1 MGQACSIL
9 NVTNMNS
16 KQTRPTLGFTIVE
29 LLIVIVVI
37 GVLAAITIVAY
48 NGMQVRAQNTKISAD
63 LALLNKAIQAARVN
77 SGEVALRY
85 VTLSTGTA
93 GTCMYKAAGTD
104 LATLDKSTDTCW
116 TQYATSMKKIS
127 DASGINVN
135 NLVDPWG
142 RPYAMDENEKEGA
155 TQCGNGTDV
164 LGVFSQPLNGVSWII
179 NNSVRVPYIT
189 PGC

>member
-1 MGQACSIL
+1 MVKVTGRVRIGQ
-9 NVTNMNS
+9 
-16 KQTRPTLGFTIVE
+16 KGFTIVE

-37 GVLAAITIVAY
+37 GILAAITVVAY
-48 NGMQVRAQNTKISAD
+48 NGVQSKARTSKINAD
-63 LALLNKAIQAARVN
+63 LALLSKAIQAARVN
-77 SGEVALRY
+77 SDEVALRY
-85 VTLSTGTA
+85 VTTSTGTA
-93 GTCMYKAAGTD
+93 GTCMYKSPGTD
-104 LATLDKSTDTCW
+104 LATLDKSSDTCW

-164 LGVFSQPLNGVSWII
+164 IGVFSLPLNGASWII
-179 NNSVRVPYIT
+179 NNSVRIPYIT

>member
-1 MGQACSIL
+1 MAR
-9 NVTNMNS
+9 NVSPKVT
-16 KQTRPTLGFTIVE
+16 GFTIVE

-37 GVLAAITIVAY
+37 GILAAISIVAY
-48 NGMQVRAQNTKISAD
+48 NGVQTRAQTAKITSD
-63 LALLNKAIQAARVN
+63 LALLSKAIQASRVN
-77 SGEVALRY
+77 SSEVALRY

-104 LATLDKSTDTCW
+104 LATLDRSTDTCW
-116 TQYATSMKKIS
+116 TQYLTSLQRIS
-127 DASGINVN
+127 DASNMNVT

-155 TQCGNGTDV
+155 STCGNGRDV
-164 LGVFSQPLNGVSWII
+164 IGVFSRPFNGVSWII
-179 NNSVRVPYIT
+179 NNQVSIPYIT